1 MITVVWLSQAL
12 IDSTLV
18 GLPQPI
24 NIPGLP
30 IGAGGNQ
37 MTPVLCLMN
46 MVDIQE
52 LEDDDEYEGMSSP
65 CDVCV
70 TFTPSPYTILGIME
84 DVREECGK
92 YGMVM
97 NVEIPRPIGGI
108 EVPGCGKVNFR

>member
-1 MITVVWLSQAL
+1 M
-12 IDSTLV
+12 

-24 NIPGLP
+24 NIPGLQV
-30 IGAGGNQ
+30 GAGGNQ

-52 LEDDDEYEGMSSP
+52 LDDDDEYEGLLPFLLMYII
-65 CDVCV
+65 V
-70 TFTPSPYTILGIME
+70 TPPTVGIME

-92 YGMVM
+92 YGVVM

-108 EVPGCGKVNFR
+108 EVPGCGKVV

>member
-1 MITVVWLSQAL
+1 M
-12 IDSTLV
+12 

-52 LEDDDEYEGMSSP
+52 LEDDDEYEGHYSNS
-65 CDVCV
+65 
-70 TFTPSPYTILGIME
+70 
-84 DVREECGK
+84 
-92 YGMVM
+92 
-97 NVEIPRPIGGI
+97 
-108 EVPGCGKVNFR
+108 

>member
-1 MITVVWLSQAL
+1 
-12 IDSTLV
+12 
-18 GLPQPI
+18 
-24 NIPGLP
+24 
-30 IGAGGNQ
+30 

-52 LEDDDEYEGMSSP
+52 LEDDDEYEGMSLL
-65 CDVCV
+65 CDVV
-70 TFTPSPYTILGIME
+70 SPSPPSILGIME

-108 EVPGCGKVNFR
+108 EVPGCGKVRVGLCGVVVMTTH

>member
-1 MITVVWLSQAL
+1 MTTTLQAL

-18 GLPQPI
+18 GLPQPM
-24 NIPGLP
+24 NIPGLS

-46 MVDIQE
+46 MVEMQE
-52 LEDDDEYEGMSSP
+52 LEDDDEYEG
-65 CDVCV
+65 VCV
-70 TFTPSPYTILGIME
+70 VVPNLYGLSLPVGIME

-92 YGMVM
+92 YGVVM

-108 EVPGCGKVNFR
+108 EVPGCGKVCAYCYHNYQ